1 MCFTGALMLFRN
13 EISAFFGYASGD
25 MPFFKTVMKLHRW
38 LMLVPE
44 NPHGGMSAGR
54 FVMGLSAIAATLIL
68 ISGIVLWWPR
78 DGKRLKSNLS
88 ISFSHGW
95 RRFMRD
101 SHVALGAYACIFLLL
116 MSLTGPVWSFGW
128 YRSAAVAV
136 IGGHEGERPGRKGEA
151 DIRAHTTDRSGRPE
165 EAGKR
170 HGASAGM
177 QAGGRGQKPA
187 QRQVG
192 GRGDNSHLLPCWR
205 HRRLAAHQRVLSM
218 VEKSF
223 GFKEGIA
230 PFLTRLATR
239 GSPPPQLSENLCSWI
254 FNDYWLKNHPL
265 WCGFNNSGSIVYFFV
280 PLYK

>member
-1 MCFTGALMLFRN
+1 MRKLFLAIHKWLSIPFGIFISIMCFTGALMLFRN

-187 QRQVG
+187 AASGHRQERAG
-192 GRGDNSHLLPCWR
+192 GGKAFPQKTFISLHTGKWGGVVTKVIYFLAVVIGGCLPISGYYLWSKKASASKR
-205 HRRLAAHQRVLSM
+205 ASRLS
-218 VEKSF
+218 
-223 GFKEGIA
+223 
-230 PFLTRLATR
+230 
-239 GSPPPQLSENLCSWI
+239 
-254 FNDYWLKNHPL
+254 
-265 WCGFNNSGSIVYFFV
+265 
-280 PLYK
+280 